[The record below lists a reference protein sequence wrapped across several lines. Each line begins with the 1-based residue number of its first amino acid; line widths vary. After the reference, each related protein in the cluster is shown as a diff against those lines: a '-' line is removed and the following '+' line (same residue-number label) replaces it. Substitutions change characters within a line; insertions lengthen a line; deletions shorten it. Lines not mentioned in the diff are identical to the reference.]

1 MDIAEQV
8 KHHNVTV
15 TLGITTDDG
24 QSQTVEKQIASG
36 PTKVTKLKRELGVPE
51 DSSLWVI
58 AKKGEKKL
66 LADHETHDVKAGD
79 HYEALVKGG
88 VS

>member
-8 KHHNVTV
+8 QHHIVTV
-15 TLGITTDDG
+15 TLGITTEDG
-24 QSQTVEKQIASG
+24 QTETVEKEIRSG
-36 PTKVTKLKRELGVPE
+36 TTKVPELKDELGVPE

-58 AKKGEKKL
+58 EKNGKKKL
-66 LADHETHDVKAGD
+66 LGDHETHDAKAGD

>member
-1 MDIAEQV
+1 MNVVEQV
-8 KHHNVTV
+8 QHHIVTV
-15 TLGITTDDG
+15 TLGITTEDG
-24 QSQTVEKQIASG
+24 QTQTLEKEIPSG
-36 PTKVTKLKRELGVPE
+36 TTKVPELKDELGVPE

-58 AKKGEKKL
+58 EKSGKKKL
-66 LADHETHDVKAGD
+66 LGEHETHNVKAGD